1 MTAASVHA
9 AIAVAFADSGV
20 KIEGRHHGGHALRF
34 SLAQRMLDKSTPI
47 PVISE
52 TLGHQETD
60 MTRSYVRIDFTHLR
74 QCVLDVP
81 NVSDEFYMQDL
92 HACQRAVHED
102 ECLAVTHVPIHLV
115 GYDTAQGIEALAH
128 VSRIGIQI
136 ESIRF
141 TQTEHRC

>member
-1 MTAASVHA
+1 MSILFSLREYTFIIESLSSSPSSFQTKRLSLEKITLSTHSTGAVHA

-81 NVSDEFYMQDL
+81 NVSDEFYMQKGG
-92 HACQRAVHED
+92 CFYE
-102 ECLAVTHVPIHLV
+102 
-115 GYDTAQGIEALAH
+115 
-128 VSRIGIQI
+128 
-136 ESIRF
+136 
-141 TQTEHRC
+141 